1 MWLADAHSQRYLILN
16 AARPCVAVLLQ
27 PLLQPF
33 RPKCTNRILQMHHQN
48 PVVQCTIRIRRTHTE
63 SCLQLQRDYLLIRIS
78 IEPPLNVVLCWHT
91 CQCMKKCTNNIS
103 YVCESLPLP
112 SSSTLLHRK
121 IVDQKTKCS
130 RKSVIRCHWNF
141 QWADDRRGLVQT
153 ALALFKYLP
162 VYSWSANDLLIYIY
176 SWCQSVL
183 TDGSWRVVKTLAK
196 TVGSEGCL

>member
-1 MWLADAHSQRYLILN
+1 MKHGVYSKQYSLAKRADKIGYYLVFMTYIGCTSSKSMVSTWIVSYLLVYTWHTPLHYPHAAN
-16 AARPCVAVLLQ
+16 AGCVLAGVA
-27 PLLQPF
+27 P
-33 RPKCTNRILQMHHQN
+33 
-48 PVVQCTIRIRRTHTE
+48 VQCTIRIRRTHTE

-130 RKSVIRCHWNF
+130 RKSVIRCHWN
-141 QWADDRRGLVQT
+141 
-153 ALALFKYLP
+153 
-162 VYSWSANDLLIYIY
+162 
-176 SWCQSVL
+176 CQCIMVFL
-183 TDGSWRVVKTLAK
+183 
-196 TVGSEGCL
+196 